1 MHLKRHTHCSLS
13 DGDTCK
19 ANLAGS
25 HKKAA
30 MPNFSSKIL
39 GNSISALTAQ
49 QALIAN
55 TSNNISNVN
64 TPGYTRREIS
74 LLNRADAAATQTSL
88 SFGSG
93 VEVGNIRRISNTYL
107 EGALRDSFSRREHA
121 NVQND
126 YLARVETEF
135 SLVGPNQTIGS
146 ALNDFYGALN
156 TLAVDPSSIDDRI
169 TLLQR
174 AEDLVSAIK
183 TTYNKIA
190 TTQTELDY
198 QVPQEIA
205 QVNEFTKQIA
215 SLNDIINKRE
225 ASNIPAVD
233 ERDQRDSLLG
243 KLAGKLSFNSL
254 EMSNGMVSISLENGF
269 PLVAGTTS
277 RALSTTATPSF
288 GGASLPPSL
297 EGRTLSYVVFNYGT
311 EATPSHL
318 DVTRSIKNG
327 RGTLGGILQLRGHA
341 DPTNTSAFEADG
353 ELVAMAAQVE
363 AITRTLLTDVNEVYL
378 GPDEDSTTAGHQ
390 SSAGDLNGISPD
402 VFGLFDFTYSGVKD
416 ADGDGIPSMADLT
429 ATGFDSFSS
438 RLKVAFTD
446 PERFAA
452 ARDND
457 TTEGVVEFP
466 RGDSQNAVALADTK
480 NFRFSFSVGSF
491 AMLGTMDEL
500 YSSTVNY
507 VGSVK
512 SRAETSVA
520 VAEATQVSAQ
530 AKRDEIS
537 GVSLDEEFANLIKY
551 QKAFQASA
559 RIIKTAS
566 DMLDQLVALI

>member
-1 MHLKRHTHCSLS
+1 
-13 DGDTCK
+13 
-19 ANLAGS
+19 
-25 HKKAA
+25 

-55 TSNNISNVN
+55 TSNNIANVN
-64 TPGYTRREIS
+64 TPGYTRRE
-74 LLNRADAAATQTSL
+74 LALVNRADAAAAQTSL

-93 VEVGNIRRISNTYL
+93 VEVGAIRRISSTYL
-107 EGALRDSFSRREHA
+107 EGALRESFSRREQA
-121 NVQND
+121 EVQND
-126 YLARVETEF
+126 YLARVESLF
-135 SLVGPNQTIGS
+135 SLVGPNSTIGS

-156 TLAVDPSSIDDRI
+156 TVAVDPSSIDDRI

-174 AEDLVSAIK
+174 TEDLVSSIK
-183 TTYNKIA
+183 TTYNAIA

-198 QVPQEIA
+198 QLPQELA
-205 QVNEFTKQIA
+205 QINELTKQIG

-233 ERDQRDSLLG
+233 ERDQRDALL
-243 KLAGKLSFNSL
+243 AKLSEKISYSSL
-254 EMSNGMVSISLENGF
+254 EMGNGMVNISLENGF
-269 PLVAGTTS
+269 PLVSGTTS
-277 RALSTTATPSF
+277 RALTTTASPSF
-288 GGASLPPSL
+288 GGAVLPPSL

-318 DVTRSIKNG
+318 DLTKTLKNG
-327 RGTLGGILQLRGHA
+327 RGIVGGILQLRGYA
-341 DPTNTSAFEADG
+341 DPTNTSAFQADG
-353 ELVAMAAQVE
+353 ELVTIASQIE
-363 AITRTLLTDVNEVYL
+363 AITRTLLTDINATYL
-378 GPDEDSTTAGHQ
+378 GPDEDSTLSGHQ
-390 SSAGDLNGISPD
+390 SSAGDLNGLPPD
-402 VFGLFDFTYSGVKD
+402 VFGLFDFDYTGTKD
-416 ADGDGIPSMADLT
+416 ADGDGLPSSSDLL
-429 ATGFDSFSS
+429 ATGFDSFSG
-438 RLKVAFTD
+438 RLKMAFTD

-457 TTEGVVEFP
+457 TTEGSLEFP

-480 NFRFSFSVGSF
+480 NTRFTFSVGNF
-491 AMLGTMDEL
+491 NMLGTMDEL

-507 VGSVK
+507 VGSIK

-520 VAEATQVSAQ
+520 VANATQVSAQ
-530 AKRDEIS
+530 AKRDELS
-537 GVSLDEEFANLIKY
+537 AVSLDEEFANLIKY

-559 RIIKTAS
+559 RIIRTAS

>member
-1 MHLKRHTHCSLS
+1 
-13 DGDTCK
+13 
-19 ANLAGS
+19 
-25 HKKAA
+25 

-55 TSNNISNVN
+55 TSNNIANVN
-64 TPGYTRREIS
+64 TPGYTRREIA
-74 LLNRADAAATQTSL
+74 LLNRADAAAAQTSL

-93 VEVGNIRRISNTYL
+93 VEVGTIRRISSNFL
-107 EGALRDSFSRREHA
+107 EGALRDSFARREQA
-121 NVQND
+121 EVQND
-126 YLARVETEF
+126 YLARVETLF
-135 SLVGPNQTIGS
+135 SLVGPNSTIGT

-156 TLAVDPSSIDDRI
+156 TVAVDPSSIDDRI

-174 AEDLVSAIK
+174 TEDLVNTIK
-183 TTYNKIA
+183 TTYNAIA
-190 TTQTELDY
+190 TTQTDLDY
-198 QVPQEIA
+198 QIPQELA
-205 QVNEFTKQIA
+205 QINEFTKEIA

-233 ERDQRDSLLG
+233 ERDQRDSLL
-243 KLAGKLSFNSL
+243 AKLSEKISFSSL
-254 EMSNGMVSISLENGF
+254 EMGNGMVNISLENGF
-269 PLVAGTTS
+269 PLVSGTVS
-277 RALSTTATPSF
+277 RALSATASPSF
-288 GGASLPPSL
+288 GGATLPPSL

-318 DVTRSIKNG
+318 DLTKTLKNG
-327 RGTLGGILQLRGHA
+327 RGTVGGMLQLRGYA
-341 DPTNTSAFEADG
+341 DPTNTSAFQADG
-353 ELVAMAAQVE
+353 ELVTIASQIE
-363 AITRTLLTDVNEVYL
+363 AITRTLLTEINAVYL
-378 GPDEDSTTAGHQ
+378 GPDEDSTLGGHQ
-390 SSAGDLNGISPD
+390 SSAGDLNGVPPD
-402 VFGLFDFTYSGVKD
+402 VFGLFDFDYTGTKD
-416 ADGDGIPSMADLT
+416 ANGDGLPSMSDLT

-438 RLKVAFTD
+438 RLKMAFTD

-457 TTEGVVEFP
+457 TTEGSVDFP

-480 NFRFSFSVGSF
+480 NTRFTFSVGDF
-491 AMLGTMDEL
+491 TMLGTMDEL

-507 VGSVK
+507 VGSIK

-520 VAEATQVSAQ
+520 VANASQVSAQ
-530 AKRDEIS
+530 AKRDELS
-537 GVSLDEEFANLIKY
+537 AVSLDEEFANLIKY

-559 RIIKTAS
+559 RIIRTAS